1 MTATALLY
9 RMIIAVMVND
19 RMVLNE
25 LYQDYVKARRLHV
38 TVAEMVKCKRGEI
51 A

>member
-1 MTATALLY
+1 MTTTALIY
-9 RMIIAVMVND
+9 RMIIVVMVND
-19 RMVLNE
+19 RTALNE

-38 TVAEMVKCKRGEI
+38 SIAEMVKYKRGEM

>member
-1 MTATALLY
+1 MTTTALIY

-38 TVAEMVKCKRGEI
+38 TVAEILESKQ
-51 A
+51 AS